1 MVWKRAVACVRA
13 LVCVVRWRL
22 QGERERERERERA
35 DWRDVK
41 VGARSLT
48 RLLAYYFL
56 LL

>member
-1 MVWKRAVACVRA
+1 MLFGGDCKGSV
-13 LVCVVRWRL
+13 
-22 QGERERERERERA
+22 RERERERELIGEA
-35 DWRDVK
+35 EDVK